1 MREIKFKVKIKGDA
15 KLWEVYVIDFL
26 HLQVLR
32 NVSGSYEMVSF
43 DKIEAFLQFT
53 GLLDRNGRE
62 VWEGDILLTDE
73 GGWIA
78 QVDFV
83 RGCFVLQ
90 NHTVK
95 MGGFSVEPNWEE
107 CEVIGTVWE
116 NPELLEDK

>member
-1 MREIKFKVKIKGDA
+1 MREIKFRAWDGVRMYFWGLMPDRF
-15 KLWEVYVIDFL
+15 VGPPS
-26 HLQVLR
+26 
-32 NVSGSYEMVSF
+32 SGRGNPLSM
-43 DKIEAFLQFT
+43 KHMQFT